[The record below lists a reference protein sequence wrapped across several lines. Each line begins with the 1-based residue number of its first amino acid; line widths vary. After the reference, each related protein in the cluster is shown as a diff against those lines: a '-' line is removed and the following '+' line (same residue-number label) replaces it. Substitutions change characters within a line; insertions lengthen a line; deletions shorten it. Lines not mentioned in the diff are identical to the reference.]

1 MSLKRIYLPKEAR
14 AFLRTSAGRGHGRK
28 VQVRIFHRWMDEHDL
43 SFGHLTPAH
52 IEHFW
57 EEMRRRNLAP
67 STMHARKCHQHRYLY
82 WLYEHGHLRFVVDPP
97 RMLHLKGPAPEVAR
111 KFLRIRGN
119 RRFEKEIRSF
129 HSWLQRKK
137 LALEDLTP
145 QLICVYLKRPIGKP
159 ITKSARDA
167 LHDKLELYFL
177 WLHSQGH
184 MTFRAV
190 RAKRKPL
197 PTPESAAMYVDTL
210 RPVKKSSTC
219 GGILNGLKDF
229 HAWLEAQRL
238 SLDELGRPVMER
250 WLKSMSDRELAAMTR
265 SSRIFHVRGYLGW
278 LFDRGMLVVDPEDFL
293 RQSDLPKIPSY
304 LPRPYPPEADRK
316 LQERLAKSDDPG
328 CRALLLMRRSGLRIG
343 ELVTL
348 EHQCLEP
355 DHCGNTFLKVPLG
368 KLDNERLVPLDEKT
382 VALAKDLQ
390 ARGSSKDEFLIE
402 PNCGRKTLKNQLR
415 AILKTQA
422 KGLDIPGPI
431 TSHRL
436 RHTYATQL
444 LNAGMSFVGIMK
456 LLGHHSFKMTMR
468 YAAITQETVVRD
480 YYAAL
485 KKSEEIY
492 APAVR
497 PQTAR
502 QPDPKQ
508 MLTDTISWLRK
519 NHSATPKQKSRAD
532 AIIKRIYK
540 IRDDINAISNQL

>member
-1 MSLKRIYLPKEAR
+1 
-14 AFLRTSAGRGHGRK
+14 
-28 VQVRIFHRWMDEHDL
+28 
-43 SFGHLTPAH
+43 
-52 IEHFW
+52 
-57 EEMRRRNLAP
+57 
-67 STMHARKCHQHRYLY
+67 
-82 WLYEHGHLRFVVDPP
+82 
-97 RMLHLKGPAPEVAR
+97 
-111 KFLRIRGN
+111 
-119 RRFEKEIRSF
+119 
-129 HSWLQRKK
+129 
-137 LALEDLTP
+137 
-145 QLICVYLKRPIGKP
+145 
-159 ITKSARDA
+159 
-167 LHDKLELYFL
+167 
-177 WLHSQGH
+177 
-184 MTFRAV
+184 MTFKAE

-210 RPVKKSSTC
+210 RPVRKASTC
-219 GGILNGLKDF
+219 GGILGGLKDF

-238 SLDELGRPVMER
+238 SLDELSRPVMER

-265 SSRIFHVRGYLGW
+265 SPRIFHVRGYLGW
-278 LFDRGMLVVDPEDFL
+278 LFERGMLAVDPEDFL

-316 LQERLAKSDDPG
+316 LQERLAKSDDPC

-348 EHQCLEP
+348 EHHCLEP

-390 ARGSSKDEFLIE
+390 VRGSPKDEFLIE
-402 PNCGRKTLKNQLR
+402 PDCGRKTLKGRLR
-415 AILKTQA
+415 AILKTMA
-422 KGLDIPGPI
+422 EGLDIPGPI

-444 LNAGMSFVGIMK
+444 LNAGMSFVGLMK

-485 KKSEEIY
+485 KRSEEIY
-492 APAVR
+492 APAVQ
-497 PQTAR
+497 PNPPR

-519 NHSATPKQKSRAD
+519 NHTATPKQKRRAD

-540 IRDDINAISNQL
+540 IRDDINAISNRPE